1 MELRD
6 IIIAMIATFVFLVLL
21 AIGITFIIG
30 NSAPSPT
37 PTVSPDISATASVYS
52 PTGTYEIVPADS
64 TTPTNQ
70 PSGNPKPVPTA
81 SGPAITSATIT
92 DHGTDKDTYKRG
104 DTATGFVALKNTG
117 NTVINNVVMDV
128 SVSKSISFI
137 GFVKVGGTTYP
148 YSSEN
153 IRPGETRRIEFST
166 VIPSDYKGISTAGDF
181 EFEVTVTA
189 EGTSAGSF
197 TQAVKVQ

>member
-30 NSAPSPT
+30 NSSPGPT
-37 PTVSPDISATASVYS
+37 PTVLPEVSATANVYT
-52 PTGTYEIVPADS
+52 PTGTYEIIPADS
-64 TTPTNQ
+64 STPTSQ
-70 PSGNPKPVPTA
+70 PSGSANPIPTT

-92 DHGTDKDTYKRG
+92 DHGTDKDTYNRG
-104 DTATGFVALKNTG
+104 DTATGFIALKNTG

-148 YSSEN
+148 YSDEN
-153 IRPGETRRIEFST
+153 IQPGETRRIEFST